1 MTWYT
6 NTIRSDQENS
16 QATEGPRV
24 KFGSGAS
31 KEIKVVMRGRVKIAH
46 IKQKKWVSLFML
58 HVAVKN
64 AVTIIGK
71 RTKWPLSFCMVD
83 NVEQLWNTAIRDSP
97 GDCNQTCG
105 CVSDVCITT
114 RLLPQPVYHSWGMRW
129 TAGSY
134 SNINKVSDPSWDDE
148 FHQDGILAARKG
160 VTMVNQMAASRCMG
174 LIRTLEMRLKERPSN
189 RLKCICHNCWEQLIQ
204 CRPQKRES

>member
-6 NTIRSDQENS
+6 SAISSDQENS
-16 QATEGPRV
+16 QATEGPGV

-31 KEIKVVMRGRVKIAH
+31 KQMKVVMRGRVKIAH
-46 IKQKKWVSLFML
+46 IKQMWAQSRKEVEKAISCAMQLWQ
-58 HVAVKN
+58 K
-64 AVTIIGK
+64 AVTNLGK
-71 RTKWPLSFCMVD
+71 CKKWPLSFCMAD

-134 SNINKVSDPSWDDE
+134 SNTNKVSDPSWDDE
-148 FHQDGILAARKG
+148 FHQDGSLCGQERGYHGKPNGRK
-160 VTMVNQMAASRCMG
+160 
-174 LIRTLEMRLKERPSN
+174 
-189 RLKCICHNCWEQLIQ
+189 
-204 CRPQKRES
+204 